1 MKLSNGGMNMQKQ
14 TDSNEVPKIYK
25 ESSTR
30 KYFCPNCGMSVR
42 ATKDVLLK
50 CGYCDV
56 FMKKSIKYKDNLP
69 KA

>member
-1 MKLSNGGMNMQKQ
+1 MAEEKIESNQVQ
-14 TDSNEVPKIYK
+14 KIYK
-25 ESSTR
+25 ESSSTR

-56 FMKKSIKYKDNLP
+56 LMKKSIKHKDNLL

>member
-1 MKLSNGGMNMQKQ
+1 MKLLNGGMNMQKQ
-14 TDSNEVPKIYK
+14 IDSNEILKIYK

-30 KYFCPNCGMSVR
+30 KYFCPNYGMSVR
-42 ATKDVLLK
+42 ATRDVLLK